1 MVDPVTELLD
11 EFIVRYRRGED
22 PDLRDYLARAGER
35 ADELGLLVEGVL
47 RAVPPP
53 EPSEESVALARAWVA
68 GQPPLLELRVERGLT
83 REAVVDLLREG
94 LGLAPERR
102 EKLRLRYH
110 QLETGQLEP
119 APVDK
124 RVWQALADALRV
136 RVEEL
141 RSWARP
147 VAQLEA
153 QPMFRR
159 ESSASYVAIPEQQEP
174 PDEVDRLFGL

>member
-1 MVDPVTELLD
+1 MLDPVTELLD
-11 EFIVRYRRGED
+11 DFVVRYRRGED
-22 PDLRDYLARAGER
+22 PELRDYLARAGDR
-35 ADELGLLVEGVL
+35 ADELAVLVEGAL

-68 GQPPLLELRVERGLT
+68 GLPPLLELRVERGLT
-83 REAVVDLLREG
+83 RDAVVDSLREG

-119 APVDK
+119 APIDR
-124 RVWQALADALRV
+124 RVWEALADALRV

-141 RSWARP
+141 RSWAKP
-147 VAQLEA
+147 VAQREA

-159 ESSASYVAIPEQQEP
+159 TSASDAPISEEREP
-174 PDEVDRLFGL
+174 ADEVDRLFGLS